1 MHLLD
6 ARPAA
11 DSGVVIGAFGAERAP
26 RVEEIL
32 RATSVFSP
40 DEVRV
45 ARELLEEGSGT
56 QGTAHYALRNN
67 VTAGSDGGTAL
78 QAQVR
83 GTAADSESLRSAEC
97 EVRNSDVPD
106 VPTPSYSFLGAFTP
120 DGELVGFACYG
131 PTPGTDRTYDLY
143 WIAVDPANGRA
154 GIASLLIDEVERRL
168 QGHAARMLVVETSSR
183 SDYLPARGFYA
194 RRGYAEVARVAGF
207 YAPDDDRIILTK
219 RIHSPTGRGALSA

>member
-11 DSGVVIGAFGAERAP
+11 DSGVVIDAFGAERAL
-26 RVEEIL
+26 RLEAIL

-45 ARELLEEGSGT
+45 ARELLEEPSD
-56 QGTAHYALRNN
+56 AAACSSAAL
-67 VTAGSDGGTAL
+67 
-78 QAQVR
+78 
-83 GTAADSESLRSAEC
+83 
-97 EVRNSDVPD
+97 D

-168 QGHAARMLVVETSSR
+168 QGHTARMLVVETSSR
-183 SDYLPARGFYA
+183 SDYLPARRFYA
-194 RRGYAEVARVAGF
+194 RRGYAEAARVAGF

-219 RIHSPTGRGALSA
+219 RIHLPTGRGALSA

>member
-11 DSGVVIGAFGAERAP
+11 DSGVVLGAFGAERTL
-26 RVEEIL
+26 RLEEIL
-32 RATSVFSP
+32 RATGVFSP

-45 ARELLEEGSGT
+45 ARELLDE
-56 QGTAHYALRNN
+56 TAVL
-67 VTAGSDGGTAL
+67 
-78 QAQVR
+78 
-83 GTAADSESLRSAEC
+83 
-97 EVRNSDVPD
+97 D

-168 QGHAARMLVVETSSR
+168 QGHTARMLVVETSSR
-183 SDYLPARGFYA
+183 SDYLPARRFYA
-194 RRGYAEVARVAGF
+194 RRGYAEAARVAGF

-219 RIHSPTGRGALSA
+219 RIHLPMGRGALSA

>member
-11 DSGVVIGAFGAERAP
+11 ASGVVLGAFGAERAL
-26 RVEEIL
+26 RLEEIL
-32 RATSVFSP
+32 HATSVFSP

-45 ARELLEEGSGT
+45 ARELLDE
-56 QGTAHYALRNN
+56 TAVL
-67 VTAGSDGGTAL
+67 
-78 QAQVR
+78 
-83 GTAADSESLRSAEC
+83 
-97 EVRNSDVPD
+97 D
-106 VPTPSYSFLGAFTP
+106 VPTPDYSFLGAFTP

-168 QGHAARMLVVETSSR
+168 QGHTARMLVVETSSR
-183 SDYLPARGFYA
+183 SDYLPARRFYA
-194 RRGYAEVARVAGF
+194 RRGYAEAARVAGF

>member
-6 ARPAA
+6 VRPAA

-26 RVEEIL
+26 RLEEIL
-32 RATSVFSP
+32 RATTVFSP

-45 ARELLEEGSGT
+45 ARELLEECSGT
-56 QGTAHYALRNN
+56 PSTAPHALR
-67 VTAGSDGGTAL
+67 GSAVL
-78 QAQVR
+78 
-83 GTAADSESLRSAEC
+83 
-97 EVRNSDVPD
+97 D

-168 QGHAARMLVVETSSR
+168 QGHTARMLVVETSSR
-183 SDYLPARGFYA
+183 SDYLPARRFYA
-194 RRGYAEVARVAGF
+194 RRGYAEAARVTGF

-219 RIHSPTGRGALSA
+219 RIHLPTGRGALSA